1 MADRR
6 MFSCKITNSDAF
18 KTMPLSAQ
26 ALYFQLGM
34 EADDDGFINNAMSV
48 TRGIGAT
55 QDDIETLIS
64 NRFVMR
70 MDKSILVIKH
80 WRINNYIQKDRYH
93 ETAYTQYKDL
103 LALKEN
109 GSYTEKDKND
119 PVWGH
124 SVKGMYTGCIQ
135 NVSKM
140 DTENSIGKDSIGK
153 DRYTSLSKD
162 SLVVG
167 QETDTTPPQQE
178 KTDLF
183 GNKIEDEQ
191 ETVPYKTIADYWNT
205 TLKGKL
211 PQIRTLTEDRK
222 TLIRQRWYE
231 YHNEIY
237 QIIDKIASLE
247 FFAKWKSCA
256 FDWCFKKGHMLKIV
270 EGNYNND
277 TTKGGRSDSK
287 NFRPRDLNGQYS
299 EKKAKVVTEL

>member
-34 EADDDGFINNAMSV
+34 EADDDGFINNAVSV
-48 TRGIGAT
+48 TRSIGAT

-80 WRINNYIQKDRYH
+80 WCINNYIQKDRYH
-93 ETAYTQYKDL
+93 ETAYKQYKDL
-103 LALKEN
+103 LTLKEN

-119 PVWGH
+119 PFWGH
-124 SVKGMYTGCIQ
+124 SVKGMYTGCTQ
-135 NVSKM
+135 DVSKM
-140 DTENSIGKDSIGK
+140 ETENSIGKDR

-167 QETDTTPPQQE
+167 QVPDTTPPQGE

-183 GNKIEDEQ
+183 GEKIEEEQ
-191 ETVPYKTIADYWNT
+191 EFVPYKTIADYWNKA
-205 TLKGKL
+205 LKGKL
-211 PQIRTLTEDRK
+211 PLIRNLSDDRK
-222 TLIRQRWYE
+222 KLIKQRWNE

-237 QIIDKIASLE
+237 VAIDKIAASDFLTG
-247 FFAKWKSCA
+247 WKACG
-256 FDWCFKKGHMLKIV
+256 FDWCFTKKNMLKII
-270 EGNYNND
+270 EGNYD
-277 TTKGGRSDSK
+277 ISMKGRADRK
-287 NFRPRDLNGQYS
+287 NFRPTDLNGQYKES
-299 EKKAKVVTEL
+299 KAKVVTEL